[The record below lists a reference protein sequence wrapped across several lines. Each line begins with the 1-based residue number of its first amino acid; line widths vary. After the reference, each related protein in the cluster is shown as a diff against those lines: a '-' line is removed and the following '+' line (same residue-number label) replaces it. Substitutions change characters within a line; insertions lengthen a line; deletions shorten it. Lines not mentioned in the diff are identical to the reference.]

1 LTAFLPS
8 PKISK
13 KDFGQMSDV
22 KIRTEVNRAKI
33 FGAFLVAIKK
43 VEMVD
48 TACTS
53 AADLFLM
60 S

>member
-1 LTAFLPS
+1 
-8 PKISK
+8 
-13 KDFGQMSDV
+13 
-22 KIRTEVNRAKI
+22 
-33 FGAFLVAIKK
+33 LVAIKK

-60 S
+60 SWSFFYRPRKFFFMTGVHHEQGDQIGRFFA